1 MNLIHLKEKNIIKKL
16 TKSDIDKHLQL
27 INGWSLKE
35 DFSSISKT
43 FIFTNFKEAFS
54 WMTNIS
60 IEAEALNHHPEWSN
74 VYNKVD
80 VHLSTHDVSGLSKKD
95 FLIAS
100 YMDQQ
105 FISRK

>member
-1 MNLIHLKEKNIIKKL
+1 
-16 TKSDIDKHLQL
+16 
-27 INGWSLKE
+27 
-35 DFSSISKT
+35 
-43 FIFTNFKEAFS
+43 
-54 WMTNIS
+54 MTNIS
-60 IEAEALNHHPEWSN
+60 IEAEVLNHHPEWSN